1 MTRMTGKPGEV
12 YIGTILLERN
22 RWAPGKRPS
31 YRVSEWLGR
40 FAEAGFD
47 GMELWENHAAL
58 CPAEEIDALVESP
71 FRVAVYNSYAGFDDS
86 GGAERSRAAA
96 LAGRLRAAGIKFNLG
111 KDPSLR
117 ETYLRNLRAWRSALP
132 GNVRMLCE
140 CHGGTIM
147 EDPVRAGEVLDELGD
162 DSCQAIVTPFSCD
175 LEELR
180 TWFERLGRSVT
191 HAHVQ
196 MRGEDGRLVRLD
208 RSPSFVKEALH
219 VMREG
224 GFDGTFT
231 IEFTEG
237 VGAEREDIEGLFRAA
252 ARDLSFLKSQLE

>member
-1 MTRMTGKPGEV
+1 MTGNSGEV

-31 YRVSEWLGR
+31 CRVSEWLGR

-47 GMELWENHAAL
+47 GTELWENHAAL
-58 CPAEEIDALVESP
+58 CPAEEIEALEESSFP
-71 FRVAVYNSYAGFDDS
+71 VAVYNSYVSFSDS

-96 LAGRLRAAGIKFNLG
+96 LARRLRAAGIKFNLG
-111 KDPSLR
+111 KDPSQR
-117 ETYLRNLRAWRSALP
+117 ETYLRNLRAWRSVLP
-132 GNVRMLCE
+132 ENVRMLCE

-147 EDPVRAGEVLDELGD
+147 EDPVRAKEVLDELGD
-162 DSCQAIVTPFSCD
+162 GSCQAIVTPFSHD

-180 TWFERLGRSVT
+180 TWFECLGRSIT

-196 MRGEDGRLVRLD
+196 MRGEDGKLARLD
-208 RSPSFVKEALH
+208 RKPSFVKEALH
-219 VMREG
+219 VMLEEG
-224 GFDGTFT
+224 FKGTFT

-237 VGAEREDIEGLFRAA
+237 VGTADEDIEGLFRAA
-252 ARDLSFLKSQLE
+252 ARDLSFLKTQLE